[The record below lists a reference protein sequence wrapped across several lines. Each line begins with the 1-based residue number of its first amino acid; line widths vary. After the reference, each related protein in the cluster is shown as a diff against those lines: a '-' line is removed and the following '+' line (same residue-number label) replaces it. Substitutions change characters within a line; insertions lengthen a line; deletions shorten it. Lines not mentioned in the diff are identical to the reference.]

1 MHGQRSAVM
10 NEHNM
15 IYNTN
20 GDKSYGK
27 NTPLPAFDMTARE
40 SPTFAR

>member
-1 MHGQRSAVM
+1 MRGQRSAVM

-20 GDKSYGK
+20 GDKVMEK
-27 NTPLPAFDMTARE
+27 NTPLPAFDITARE